1 MKKAGFKIMGN
12 DECPIA
18 PIYTGDS
25 KIAGYI
31 SNCLII

>member
-1 MKKAGFKIMGN
+1 MKKAGFQIMGN

-25 KIAGYI
+25 KIAGEI
-31 SNCLII
+31 A